1 MALTLSKLYQPY
13 TLLFSGQVEN
23 LPLVIKDI
31 DDTSERV
38 VNKRETNLDCF
49 VNGMQT
55 PINK

>member
-38 VNKRETNLDCF
+38 VNKRLT
-49 VNGMQT
+49 
-55 PINK
+55 